1 MSRRRESRKL
11 RSRRH
16 NPEGTMSLRDHLYE
30 LRNRLGWALLF
41 LTIGAIF
48 GFIWWSW
55 RILGAPSLG
64 DIIISP
70 YCGIPLEDRFNQ
82 NQECQLLQTQP
93 FEAFMIQL
101 KVGAAAGAV
110 LTSPLWLNQ
119 LWRFIA
125 PGLYAKERKFA
136 LIFVGVASLLFLAG
150 AVLAFYVV
158 PQGLSVLVGFG
169 DNKFLTALS
178 GTAYIDFVL
187 ALLIIFGV
195 SFELPLVVVMLNAVG
210 ILPYEK
216 LKRWRRGLIFGL
228 FVFAAFATPGTDPI
242 SMVALAISLALLF
255 EMATQIARL
264 HDKRKAR
271 KRVEEG
277 FGPEENWDGL
287 SDDEASP
294 FDYTP
299 SQVEDGGQARTATQT
314 AQHQTAQHQTAQHQ
328 TAQHQTAQ
336 HQPQTAPP
344 QPQAPAQP
352 TPPPTAQPERRV
364 NYDDDAT

>member
-11 RSRRH
+11 RSKRH

-41 LTIGAIF
+41 LTIGSVF

-216 LKRWRRGLIFGL
+216 LKRWRRGLVFGL

-277 FGPEENWDGL
+277 FGPEENWDKL

-299 SQVEDGGQARTATQT
+299 TQVEDSGTAGRTATQ
-314 AQHQTAQHQTAQHQ
+314 A
-328 TAQHQTAQ
+328 
-336 HQPQTAPP
+336 APP
-344 QPQAPAQP
+344 QAQAAQAQAAQAQGQGQPVQPQSPAQP
-352 TPPPTAQPERRV
+352 TPPAAQPERRV